1 MSDQPTQEQM
11 EEIESAL
18 ASGNK
23 IGAIKI
29 CREVTGKGLK
39 ESKEFIEALI
49 PELQERDPEKYA
61 KLSQGAG
68 CALVFVGF
76 TTAALI
82 WIVQSWA

>member
-1 MSDQPTQEQM
+1 MSDRPSYEQM
-11 EEIESAL
+11 KEIENAL

-23 IGAIKI
+23 IEAIKL
-29 CREVTGKGLK
+29 CREATGKGLK